1 MEGDW
6 DEVSRAAVPPP
17 SPHVLS
23 TIATTIAFDDI
34 QELLWA
40 GNEYVGCP
48 STACDASI
56 EPSD

>member
-6 DEVSRAAVPPP
+6 DEISRSVVPPP
-17 SPHVLS
+17 SPHDLP

-40 GNEYVGCP
+40 GNEYVG
-48 STACDASI
+48 SLNSAYKLW
-56 EPSD
+56 